1 MVNDFKMTQ
10 MEKIDQL
17 KEQGRAYLR
26 SNQADMAIRVF
37 AKVLELDADDLDSLL
52 VLGDSYLLIGDRNA
66 SLTFYLQAWRLAP
79 DRRDVQRRVDLA
91 LSRSEEEDQMQT
103 EVLPTQ
109 PHDLARLYEN
119 LVGRRTPVSD
129 EEVEQARILIDEVI
143 HSESPAKMVA
153 SKLDDIQEL
162 IPALIEL
169 NIRQARLDGQ
179 SQVADE
185 LEGLLLNTLLQKDA
199 AQSNQSS
206 KDEFIN
212 ELSLSRHER
221 GIIVLAGVD
230 SQESPN
236 RQAFIADCLRQ
247 CGYEVMDMNHSDVED
262 WQNAD
267 LMIAHNP
274 HGLPSLSKTMAAW
287 TATGKPLIVDLDLDF
302 RQLPANH
309 PDFEKL
315 GTAVPA
321 VSRAYTAAL
330 QLANQVTLASE
341 PAAEEMAKD
350 GLNVVIIPDGWNSE
364 NPLWNK
370 PIPERNGLS
379 IGLMMMPGDIEDATQ
394 IRRAVIR
401 VMREFPQVRLAVS
414 GDPQVYQLFDSISA
428 TRRFYLPQ
436 LDPDDYPYLLSQID
450 ILLAP
455 LNDNLFNRQR
465 SDRRL
470 IEAGVRKI
478 PWVASPA
485 PTFMDWAKGGLI
497 AYSLDDWYTHIRVL
511 VQDANLRESLAQAG
525 FEKAQ
530 QRELKKMSFSW
541 LNQVQQLLET
551 AKIGQ

>member
-1 MVNDFKMTQ
+1 MANDVEITQ
-10 MEKIDQL
+10 VEKIDQL

-52 VLGDSYLLIGDRNA
+52 VLGDSYLLIGDRTA

-91 LSRSEEEDQMQT
+91 LSRNAEEDQAQT

-129 EEVEQARILIDEVI
+129 DEVEQARILMDEVI
-143 HSESPAKMVA
+143 HSESPAKTVA
-153 SKLDDIQEL
+153 SKLDAIHEL

-179 SQVADE
+179 PQVADE

-199 AQSNQSS
+199 DQSNQLT
-206 KDEFIN
+206 KDEFLDDVNIT
-212 ELSLSRHER
+212 RHDR
-221 GIIVLAGVD
+221 GKITLAGID

-236 RQAFIADCLRQ
+236 RQAFIAECLRQ
-247 CGYEVMDMNHSDVED
+247 CGYEVMDMNLSSAED
-262 WQNAD
+262 WQKAD
-267 LMIAHNP
+267 LMITHNP
-274 HGLPSLSKTMAAW
+274 HGFPSLSKTMAAW
-287 TATGKPLIVDLDLDF
+287 TASGKPLIVDLDLDF
-302 RQLPANH
+302 RQLPVNH

-315 GTAVPA
+315 GTATPG

-330 QLANQVTLASE
+330 QLANQITLASE
-341 PAAEEMAKD
+341 PAAEEMAKE
-350 GLNVVIIPDGWNSE
+350 GFNVVIIPDGWTSE

-379 IGLMMMPGDIEDATQ
+379 IGLMMMQGDVEDATQ
-394 IRRAVIR
+394 IRRAVTR

-414 GDPQVYQLFDSISA
+414 GDPQVYQMFDSISA
-428 TRRFYLPQ
+428 TRRFYLPP
-436 LDPDDYPYLLSQID
+436 LDPEDYPYLLSQID

-455 LNDNLFNRQR
+455 LNDNPFNHQR

-470 IEAGVRKI
+470 MEAGVRKI
-478 PWVASPA
+478 PWVASPL
-485 PTFMDWAKGGLI
+485 PTFLEWAKGGLI

-511 VQDANLRESLAQAG
+511 VQDANLRESLALAG
-525 FEKAQ
+525 YEKAQ
-530 QRELKKMSFSW
+530 QRELKKTSFAW
-541 LNQVQQLLET
+541 LRQVQQLLET
-551 AKIGQ
+551 AKIG